1 MVGSQ
6 LGIKDWT
13 ETLASMKACRDAMID
28 IARSYPARHP
38 IAREADWLVKDIDNL
53 AGIITGKRDLWHSN
67 RG

>member
-1 MVGSQ
+1 MAGSR
-6 LGIKDWT
+6 LGITDWT
-13 ETLASMKACRDAMID
+13 ETLAAMKVCRDAMIK
-28 IARSYPARHP
+28 IAVNYPSRDP